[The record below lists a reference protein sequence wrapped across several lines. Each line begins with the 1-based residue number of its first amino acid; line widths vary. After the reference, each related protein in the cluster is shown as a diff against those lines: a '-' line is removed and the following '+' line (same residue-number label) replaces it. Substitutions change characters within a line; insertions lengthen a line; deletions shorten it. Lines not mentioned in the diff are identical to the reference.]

1 MCPNTTIGKSRHE
14 HDVQAPGRPA
24 SGWARLSKLKN
35 TVPDL
40 AEVTRLIAVLHYSY
54 SQLYVSIVTTVSIR
68 DRANPTH
75 PHPDARH
82 RHVGACGA
90 ESDADAPGPIGAD
103 ARPVLPRRAACRHD
117 AAVMRRVA
125 E

>member
-54 SQLYVSIVTTVSIR
+54 SQLYDSIVTK
-68 DRANPTH
+68 P
-75 PHPDARH
+75 
-82 RHVGACGA
+82 
-90 ESDADAPGPIGAD
+90 
-103 ARPVLPRRAACRHD
+103 LPS
-117 AAVMRRVA
+117 
-125 E
+125 